1 MTVKELKKALKK
13 YDNDLEVRI
22 VFVPNIDKDFHELQ
36 IGKWQENPTE
46 WMYVAG
52 LLDDFFG

>member
-22 VFVPNIDKDFHELQ
+22 VFVPNIDKDYNELQ

-46 WMYVAG
+46 WVYVAG